1 MTRAR
6 VLLTCLTCALL
17 LGGCTFTYIPPLREA
32 RAPEPRLSILDQSAL
47 EQNETSLK
55 LNLRLATVPE
65 ADWLAVQWFDP
76 ANDEVAAESV
86 WLEPAP
92 KPQNVAVS
100 LPARTSLKDGL
111 WRAVVSYQGKLA
123 RQFSVEVR
131 VPRN

>member
-1 MTRAR
+1 MTRIFL
-6 VLLTCLTCALL
+6 VCALLL

-47 EQNETSLK
+47 KQSETSLE

-65 ADWLAVQWFDP
+65 ADWLTVQWFDP

-86 WLEPAP
+86 WIGPAP
-92 KPQNVAVS
+92 KPQAVAVS
-100 LPARTSLKDGL
+100 LPARTALKDGL
-111 WRAVVSYQGKLA
+111 WRAVVSYQGELA
-123 RQFSVEVR
+123 RQFSVTVR

>member
-1 MTRAR
+1 MTRS
-6 VLLTCLTCALL
+6 LFLGALL
-17 LGGCTFTYIPPLREA
+17 ILGGCTFTYIPPLREA
-32 RAPEPRLSILDQSAL
+32 RAPDPRLTILDQSAL

-55 LNLRLATVPE
+55 LKLQLATVPE

-86 WLEPAP
+86 WIVPDP
-92 KPQNVAVS
+92 KLQDVTVS
-100 LPARTSLKDGL
+100 LPARTALKDGL

-123 RQFSVEVR
+123 RQFSVTVR